1 MKRPDG
7 ELHEEF
13 MVSSCHFFEDGVLAG
28 HDHSPDQGEY
38 TGRFHFVFAG
48 SGKRTR
54 WYTAKSAP
62 KWLLALYNEATGTRE
77 TEEAVPQSYLGR
89 YLKEQGVL

>member
-1 MKRPDG
+1 MA
-7 ELHEEF
+7 
-13 MVSSCHFFEDGVLAG
+13 SSCHFFEDGVLIG
-28 HDHSPDQGEY
+28 HDQSLEHGEY
-38 TGRFHFVFAG
+38 TGRFHFIFAG
-48 SGKRTR
+48 SDKHTR

-62 KWLLALYNEATGTRE
+62 KWLLALYNEATGARE